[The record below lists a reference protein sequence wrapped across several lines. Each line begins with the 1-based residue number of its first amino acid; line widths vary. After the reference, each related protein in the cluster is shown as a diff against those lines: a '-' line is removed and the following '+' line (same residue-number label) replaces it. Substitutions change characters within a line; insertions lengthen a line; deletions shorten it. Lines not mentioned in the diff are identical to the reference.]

1 MTSLIFL
8 FKFHLVRTYM
18 HLGNKELDAPE
29 SYQPLHWTA
38 VVMGWGRIEEGL
50 SNFHTQVV
58 ACVSGF
64 NFIHPWCKLFKF
76 VIILILLPLSVMD
89 FW

>member
-29 SYQPLHWTA
+29 SYQPLH
-38 VVMGWGRIEEGL
+38 
-50 SNFHTQVV
+50 
-58 ACVSGF
+58 
-64 NFIHPWCKLFKF
+64 
-76 VIILILLPLSVMD
+76 
-89 FW
+89 